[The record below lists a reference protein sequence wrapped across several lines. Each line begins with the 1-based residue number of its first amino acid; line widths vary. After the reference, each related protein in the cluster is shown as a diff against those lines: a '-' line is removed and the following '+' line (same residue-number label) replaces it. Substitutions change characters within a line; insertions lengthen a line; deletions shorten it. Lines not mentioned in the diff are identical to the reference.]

1 MLFMSIKRLHSNKR
15 MSQVTIHDKFVY
27 LAGQTCQDVN
37 GDIEQQTKEV
47 LASIEKY
54 LGEAG
59 TDKTRI
65 LSATIYLRN
74 IETDFEHMNRVWD
87 TWLPE
92 GITPAR
98 ATIEAKMCEP
108 ELLVEISIVA
118 CLP

>member
-1 MLFMSIKRLHSNKR
+1 MSIKRFHANKR
-15 MSQVTIHDKFVY
+15 MSQAVVHDKFVY
-27 LAGQTCQDVN
+27 LAGQVAEDAQ
-37 GDIEQQTKEV
+37 GDIEKQTKEALIAIERL
-47 LASIEKY
+47 LAEV
-54 LGEAG
+54 G

-74 IETDFEHMNRVWD
+74 IEKDFEHMNHVWD
-87 TWLPE
+87 NWLPE

-108 ELLVEISIVA
+108 DLLVEIVVVA

>member
-1 MLFMSIKRLHSNKR
+1 MSIQRIHANKR
-15 MSQVTIHDKFVY
+15 MSQVVIHDKFVF
-27 LAGQTCQDVN
+27 LSGQVCENVE
-37 GDIEQQTKEV
+37 GDIEQQTKETL
-47 LASIEKY
+47 LAIEKL

-65 LSATIYLRN
+65 LSATIYLKN
-74 IETDFEHMNRVWD
+74 IEQDFENMNRIWD

-98 ATIEAKMCEP
+98 ATVEAKMCEP
-108 ELLVEISIVA
+108 ELLIEISITA